1 MIPFGD
7 ELLLDSHFIREQ
19 REFLLSPDISL
30 VDDSYLESMA
40 KVVGLIASIV
50 SIAGAAATVSPTL
63 YNFVGTVRYAKE
75 EFNALAIEALDL
87 SSLRPPQRGPESK

>member
-1 MIPFGD
+1 
-7 ELLLDSHFIREQ
+7 
-19 REFLLSPDISL
+19 
-30 VDDSYLESMA
+30 MA

-50 SIAGAAATVSPTL
+50 SIAGAAATD
-63 YNFVGTVRYAKE
+63 FVGTVRYAKE